1 MQKTKRGGGGGG
13 IIQGFRLHLARLL
26 LLLLLCSRCLCR
38 EQTTEAHQVAL
49 VNRNRSAQC
58 LQRVSLFSFLI
69 TVDLYIF
76 QKWITF
82 WPRVLWAYTQQQ
94 QHHEII
100 GCYWIIIL
108 LHYD

>member
-1 MQKTKRGGGGGG
+1 MQKTKRGGGGG

-58 LQRVSLFSFLI
+58 LQRVSLFIFFNHGRLVYISKVDYFLAMC
-69 TVDLYIF
+69 TLGLY
-76 QKWITF
+76 TTT
-82 WPRVLWAYTQQQ
+82 ATS
-94 QHHEII
+94 
-100 GCYWIIIL
+100 
-108 LHYD
+108 